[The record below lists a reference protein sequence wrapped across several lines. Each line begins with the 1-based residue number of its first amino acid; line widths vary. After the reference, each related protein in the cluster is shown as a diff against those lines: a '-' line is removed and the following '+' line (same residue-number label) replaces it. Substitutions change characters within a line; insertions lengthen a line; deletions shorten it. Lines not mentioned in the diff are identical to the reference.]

1 MFMKKISGFVRY
13 WLPVIL
19 WCSFIFC
26 LSSQPNLRTSWGIW
40 DLILRKIAHALI
52 FGMLAWLFW
61 RGLVQKSKL
70 QSRKDQNREW
80 KIKLT
85 LAVVFSVLYAFSDE
99 FHQSFVLGRSG
110 SIIDVGID
118 SMGILVFGWRMIK
131 IKIKNRNENIKY

>member
-1 MFMKKISGFVRY
+1 MKKISKFIKY

>member
-1 MFMKKISGFVRY
+1 MNKISKFIKY

-19 WCSFIFC
+19 WCSLIFY

-40 DLILRKIAHALI
+40 DSILRKIAHALI

-61 RGLVQKSKL
+61 RGVMQKTRL
-70 QSRKDQNREW
+70 PIEENRDNKW
-80 KIKLT
+80 KIKLI
-85 LAVVFSVLYAFSDE
+85 LVIIFSVLYAFSDE
-99 FHQSFVLGRSG
+99 FHQSFVPGRSG

-118 SMGILVFGWRMIK
+118 SVGILVFGWRMIK